1 MAEMSTST
9 LDLSRRVLLQALATL
24 VASPASA
31 IPTSTTALC
40 LEWLRADARLDG
52 LTLEWSQAEAQV
64 VLGRM
69 QGGPLVSA
77 DQMRNLDREI
87 RKLDRLRSAL
97 LGRIVSSV
105 ARDSL
110 EALAK
115 LVICQRLLEGEGGPE
130 HDLVADAVR
139 FMTGPGAG
147 GLPSFG

>member
-9 LDLSRRVLLQALATL
+9 LDLSRRVLLRALATL

-40 LEWLRADARLDG
+40 LEWFRADARLDG

-69 QGGPLVSA
+69 QRDPSNTA
-77 DQMRNLDREI
+77 DQMRDLDRKI
-87 RKLDRLRSAL
+87 RKLDRQRSAL
-97 LGRIVSSV
+97 LDRIVSRT
-105 ARDSL
+105 AQDTP

-130 HDLVADAVR
+130 HELVADALR
-139 FMTGPGAG
+139 LMIGHA
-147 GLPSFG
+147 